1 MKKRGQIR
9 WDITSIYHF
18 RIFGTLWHFLV
29 NKNAYIGNKIR
40 STCGDHP
47 DGVFWTK
54 SGQFGPSDDHFRGQK
69 ARFRT
74 ILGLKTACL
83 LMKWPFGI
91 PRGAP
96 KVQKWVSDTY
106 CVNIGQFEHYVVFE
120 TKFGAVQDFQ
130 MGKHCPVGIK
140 QTPLDPLIPPKTP
153 LYPLSDPPYNQ
164 FNPSSY
170 LITHWFSQN
179 HPKNAKMSQICKN
192 DNLR

>member
-1 MKKRGQIR
+1 M
-9 WDITSIYHF
+9 SP
-18 RIFGTLWHFLV
+18 
-29 NKNAYIGNKIR
+29 KNAYIGYKIR

-106 CVNIGQFEHYVVFE
+106 PVNITHLDHYVVFG
-120 TKFGAVQDFQ
+120 TQLS
-130 MGKHCPVGIK
+130 IK
-140 QTPLDPLIPPKTP
+140 KIVNKKNGLIVLMAFCNK
-153 LYPLSDPPYNQ
+153 Y
-164 FNPSSY
+164 
-170 LITHWFSQN
+170 
-179 HPKNAKMSQICKN
+179 M
-192 DNLR
+192 R